1 MVNFHAEFT
10 GHKKKN
16 GKLNKADVCFKTK
29 CLAAIFG

>member
-1 MVNFHAEFT
+1 MPSLP
-10 GHKKKN
+10 GRLHKKKN

>member
-1 MVNFHAEFT
+1 MPSLPGRLH
-10 GHKKKN
+10 KKN